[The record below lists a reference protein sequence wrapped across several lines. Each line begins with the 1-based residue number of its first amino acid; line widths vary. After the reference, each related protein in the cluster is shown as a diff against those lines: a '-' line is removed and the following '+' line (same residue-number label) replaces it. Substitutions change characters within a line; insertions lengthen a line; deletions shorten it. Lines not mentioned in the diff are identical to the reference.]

1 MKGVEMKNLELED
14 ANALRKYNDRLI
26 GLTADLRG
34 ALSPEIIYAQRL
46 EGIIA
51 LINEVK
57 MLAEE
62 MKTVSDDCWRWI
74 N

>member
-14 ANALRKYNDRLI
+14 ANALRKYNDSII

-34 ALSPEIIYAQRL
+34 ALSPEIIYANRL

-51 LINEVK
+51 LINEVTSVV
-57 MLAEE
+57 EE
-62 MKTVSDDCWRWI
+62 MKTVSDDYWHWI